1 MKLPNRFLVLL
12 LSTAF
17 VSACNKEPEG
27 AVPDRASESKAELAG
42 KSAAPSGASS
52 VEAGVRNANSSAS
65 ARTNVDEY
73 LCNPADPRCGID
85 NDPFSASTK
94 QEAQWLAEHGYPSK
108 SNFER
113 LKTMSLDQLQS
124 EAKSGNRSA
133 AVLYAKKLAMNP
145 SQFSKGVLILQDEA
159 ASGNLYAYYGLSE
172 LYWKSPEHKSLV
184 DSAAYLRVAYLLGDW
199 KASDQI
205 AKLQLP
211 QAELAAADKRAASLL
226 NTFSGGLEPSRRP
239 LE

>member
-1 MKLPNRFLVLL
+1 
-12 LSTAF
+12 
-17 VSACNKEPEG
+17 
-27 AVPDRASESKAELAG
+27 
-42 KSAAPSGASS
+42 
-52 VEAGVRNANSSAS
+52 
-65 ARTNVDEY
+65 
-73 LCNPADPRCGID
+73 
-85 NDPFSASTK
+85 
-94 QEAQWLAEHGYPSK
+94 
-108 SNFER
+108 
-113 LKTMSLDQLQS
+113 MSLDQLQS